1 MWVRQ
6 IHRVKVEGG
15 FMDGTD
21 VRFSS
26 GFNCIIGARGTGKST
41 LLKLICFALG
51 NLPAQGKASGRFLTE
66 IEQVLGSGRV
76 SVWFVN
82 QLDNER
88 ILQRTPGR
96 YPRLF
101 DLEGNILQ
109 EGCELQFHFEAYH
122 QGELEN
128 LLDNGPSAL
137 LNMLDK
143 TVADL
148 DPLLL
153 QASDN
158 LNRRKQIQKAYEAKA
173 EELIFWQEKMEQ
185 QSLLHKELDC
195 LDLQE
200 PERRLAAIEKEKGL
214 LDFWEKF
221 LVSRLR
227 SLKSLLDGDY
237 STCQLH
243 NEEFI
248 NPDLI
253 QQLEET
259 VNICLEVR
267 HGQLQEV
274 IRVLENGLDSITC
287 LRALLHERHQVC
299 EAEIQHTLQQQ
310 GFKKAEEARRQRFL
324 LLEQLGELLG
334 CGEEYNRFRRQL
346 DKLNEQKQ
354 QLLHESRQL
363 WSQIINRRQQSID
376 NINYELDGNPYLK
389 YKPASGREEY
399 RNFLFTLLQGKFSR
413 KLIDGI
419 VRCFSPQQLID
430 LVAGADED
438 LLTQKTSF
446 TSQEARHLLWL
457 LGTQPH
463 FAAVT
468 ECELQ
473 DQVHLYYQPDH
484 ESIPVSSLN
493 LSRGMQCSLLLP
505 VVLLGR
511 QQMLMGD
518 QFEDNLDNACIYDLI
533 IPRIQNIKL
542 HRQLILVTHNP
553 NIVVAGVADR
563 VIVTQSNGNQAG
575 IKMQGNLNDEHIKGE
590 IIALLEGGREAFHQR
605 IEYLGVG

>member
-15 FMDGTD
+15 LMDGTD
-21 VRFSS
+21 VKFSS

-51 NLPAQGKASGRFLTE
+51 NLPAEEKAARQFLKE
-66 IEQVLGSGRV
+66 IDQVLGNGRV

-82 QLDNER
+82 QLDNQR

-101 DLEGNILQ
+101 DLEGKILQ
-109 EGCELQFHFEAYH
+109 EGCELQFNFEAYH

-137 LNMLDK
+137 LDMLDK
-143 TVADL
+143 TVADP
-148 DPLLL
+148 DSLLL
-153 QASDN
+153 QARDN

-173 EELIFWQEKMEQ
+173 EQLNFWQEKMEQ
-185 QSLLHKELDC
+185 QSLLQKELDC

-237 STCQLH
+237 PTCRLH
-243 NEEFI
+243 NGEFI

-259 VNICLEVR
+259 INNCLEVR

-274 IRVLENGLDSITC
+274 IKVLENGLDSITC
-287 LRALLHERHQVC
+287 LRALLDERHQIC
-299 EAEIQHTLQQQ
+299 EEEIRHTLQQQ
-310 GFKKAEEARRQRFL
+310 GFNKAEEARRQRVFL
-324 LLEQLGELLG
+324 LGQLGELIG
-334 CGEEYNRFRRQL
+334 CEEECNRFRRQL
-346 DKLNEQKQ
+346 DKLDQQKR
-354 QLLHESRQL
+354 QLLHESEQL
-363 WSQIINRRQQSID
+363 WNQIVSRRQQSID
-376 NINYELDGNPYLK
+376 HINYELDGNPYLK
-389 YKPASGREEY
+389 YRPASGREEY
-399 RNFLFTLLQGKFSR
+399 RNFLFGLLQGKFSR

-430 LVAGADED
+430 IVARADED
-438 LLTQKTSF
+438 LLTQQTGV
-446 TSQEARHLLWL
+446 TSQEARQLLWL

-463 FAAVT
+463 FGAVT

-484 ESIPVSSLN
+484 ESIPISSFN

-505 VVLLGR
+505 IILLGR
-511 QQMLMGD
+511 QQMLLGD
-518 QFEDNLDNACIYDLI
+518 QFEDNLDNAFIYELI

-553 NIVVAGVADR
+553 NIVVAGGADR
-563 VIVTQSNGNQAG
+563 IIVTQSTGNQAG
-575 IKMQGNLNDEHIKGE
+575 IKMQGKLNDEYIKGE